1 MKSET
6 EIVSWIKSLPVVL
19 ILLFCSHSVSSQVV
33 VERSKDKVVIS
44 GIPYYIHQVKKG
56 ETAYSISK
64 AYSITVEELTRENP
78 PAVYGVKEGQAL
90 RIQVKPV
97 PEDATSESVV
107 INNKRDETKFI
118 YHNLKPGETVYFL
131 SKSYD
136 VSESEIIQSNP
147 GIDIN
152 KLPVGAEIAI
162 PRRKFMSS
170 RQQFDDQQKE
180 FIYHKVLQGE
190 SLSSIADKYGLKVRD
205 LRKANRD
212 LRFPQVGDYV
222 KVPGAKLAEKHNIEP
237 VLADTVSL
245 IAEEPLRRERPAGFT
260 AVKELRGSLN
270 VAVLLPFYIKE
281 NSHRIEID
289 SSKSTKGKKLPK
301 VTKSEEDWIYPES
314 LDFIEMY
321 EGILLA
327 ADTLCSLGMDINL
340 HAFDIKS
347 DTVELTKIIKAGKL
361 TGMDLIIGPVYS
373 HNLSMVAAYAK
384 DFGIPVVSPVPLFN
398 NDVLS
403 NNPVLFL
410 ANSSLDVA
418 QQRLAEKIS
427 EYQDC
432 NFVFIHSDTTGTDKD
447 VKRFKNLI
455 ISELIKKVPYDEI
468 KFKEFTF
475 YSRSM
480 FDNDSINRL
489 SHALSEQFKNIVI
502 IASEKAPV
510 ISETIIDV
518 HSLSKKLDV
527 KVFGYPAM
535 RDIVNLDSKYF
546 FDLDI
551 MVYTP
556 NWIDYSRSDVKQFNS
571 DFRQK
576 FLTEPTQ
583 KSYAWQGYDIA
594 YYFISGLA
602 IHRNEFV
609 VHPEIHHPDLLQT
622 DYDFVRKTAEN
633 GFENQNLFLVRY
645 TKDYEVK
652 LVEENKELSQ
662 K

>member
-1 MKSET
+1 MT
-6 EIVSWIKSLPVVL
+6 IISWIKALPVVL
-19 ILLFCSHSVSSQVV
+19 ILLIFNHNVSSQVV
-33 VERSKDKVVIS
+33 VERSKDKVIIS

-78 PAVYGVKEGQAL
+78 PAVYGVNEGQAL
-90 RIQVKPV
+90 RIPVKPV
-97 PEDATSESVV
+97 AEAASSESLV
-107 INNKRDETKFI
+107 IKNKHDETKFI

-136 VSESEIIQSNP
+136 VSENEIIQSNP

-152 KLPVGAEIAI
+152 KLSVGAEIAI

-170 RQQFDDQQKE
+170 RQQFDDQEKE

-190 SLSSIADKYGLKVRD
+190 SLSTIADKYGLKVRD

-212 LRFPQVGDYV
+212 LRFPQVGDFV
-222 KVPGAKLAEKHNIEP
+222 KVPGVKLAEKHNIEP
-237 VLADTVSL
+237 VPADTVL
-245 IAEEPLRRERPAGFT
+245 PGTEEPLIRRDRPAGFT
-260 AVKELRGSLN
+260 PVKELRGSLN
-270 VAVLLPFYIKE
+270 VAVLLPFYLKE
-281 NSHRIEID
+281 NTHRIEID
-289 SSKSTKGKKLPK
+289 SSKSIKGKKFSK
-301 VTKSEEDWIYPES
+301 GTKKDEDWIYPRS
-314 LDFIEMY
+314 LDFVEMY

-327 ADTLCSLGMDINL
+327 ADTLRSMGMDINL
-340 HAFDIKS
+340 HTFDIRS

-361 TGMDLIIGPVYS
+361 SGMDLIIGPVYS
-373 HNLSMVAAYAK
+373 HNLSLVAAYAK
-384 DFGIPVVSPVPLFN
+384 DLGIPVVSPVPLFN
-398 NDVLS
+398 NTVLS

-410 ANSSLDVA
+410 ANSSLEVA
-418 QQRLAEKIS
+418 QQSIAKKIS

-432 NFVFIHSDTTGTDKD
+432 NFVFIHSDTTGTDED

-455 ISELIKKVPYDEI
+455 ISELSNKVPYEEI
-468 KFKEFTF
+468 KFKEFLF

-489 SHALSEQFKNIVI
+489 SHALSEQSKNIVI
-502 IASEKAPV
+502 IASEDAPV

-518 HSLSKKLDV
+518 HSLSRRFDV

-535 RDIVNLDSKYF
+535 RDIDNLDPKYF

-556 NWIDYSRSDVKQFNS
+556 TWIDYSKRDVKQFNS

-576 FLTEPTQ
+576 FLTEPTE

-602 IHRNEFV
+602 IHRNEFI

-622 DYDFVRKTAEN
+622 DYDFVRKAAEN

-652 LVEENKELSQ
+652 LVNY
-662 K
+662 